1 MERGSTERSNHPLF
15 MDDLKLYGNSEK
27 EAERF
32 KYTVRIFSK
41 DIAMEFGI
49 SKCAHV
55 TVKARKL
62 VSVGGMKISSEEVI
76 LELELDKGYKYLV
89 ILEANGIMHTEM
101 KDKIQKKYYR
111 TVRQLKSSKLNG
123 GNTIRAIILLY
134 P

>member
-1 MERGSTERSNHPLF
+1 
-15 MDDLKLYGNSEK
+15 MDDMKLYGNSEK

-76 LELELDKGYKYLV
+76 LELELDKGYKYVV
-89 ILEANGIMHTEM
+89 ILETNGIMHIEM
-101 KDKIQKKYYR
+101 KDKIQKKYYK
-111 TVRQLKSSKLNG
+111 TVRQLKSSILNG

-134 P
+134 PY